1 MIWGYPQFRNP
12 LQYGVMVIKRFCVLS
27 LKWLEHA
34 RTCWKISQFL
44 RRDKCLSAFRA
55 LVDQTHSH
63 LTTREHQKKV
73 NHLSERW
80 DLEWSWNNNLCAV
93 DIWVWALK
101 KSGFL
106 LQASI
111 VTFSSPAVSPEGMTA
126 GRMLPIWMSCWWGP
140 QSDWLPMLGTS
151 GDWSWSAWDLPR
163 NHRAVGSI
171 WFHFI
176 PHRQMVD

>member
-55 LVDQTHSH
+55 LVDQIHSH

-101 KSGFL
+101 KVWLPTS
-106 LQASI
+106 SI
-111 VTFSSPAVSPEGMTA
+111 HRDFFFSSRQPRRYDRRQDASHLNVVLMRTA
-126 GRMLPIWMSCWWGP
+126 IRLAA
-140 QSDWLPMLGTS
+140 D
-151 GDWSWSAWDLPR
+151 AWDFRRLVVICLGF
-163 NHRAVGSI
+163 AKKS
-171 WFHFI
+171 
-176 PHRQMVD
+176 